1 MPDEAEFEA
10 ACDVIVRAVA
20 AGKDGIAVPAELLV
34 EAEGEAAP
42 AEKVIPQSMFAQIQG
57 MGVHERI
64 KLAMRG
70 NKDARTILMRDP
82 IRLVRRCVLQNPRIS
97 DGEVIAVARNRSA
110 DEELLR
116 MINEKREWVRNY
128 QVRHALS
135 TNPKTPLPVA
145 LRHVSTL
152 SERDMR
158 FVAKSKNVPQAVAV
172 QARRILTA
180 SGKDV

>member
-10 ACDVIVRAVA
+10 ACDVIVRAVE
-20 AGKDGIAVPAELLV
+20 AGKDGIAVPSELLV
-34 EAEGEAAP
+34 EADAEAGAT
-42 AEKVIPQSMFAQIQG
+42 EKVIPQSMFAQIQG

-82 IRLVRRCVLQNPRIS
+82 IRLVRRCVLQNPRIT

-145 LRHVSTL
+145 LRHVGTL

>member
-1 MPDEAEFEA
+1 MPDETEFEA
-10 ACDVIVRAVA
+10 ACDVSVRAVA
-20 AGKDGIAVPAELLV
+20 AGKDGIAVPTDLLV
-34 EAEGEAAP
+34 ETEGEAP
-42 AEKVIPQSMFAQIQG
+42 EKVIPQSLYAQIQG

-145 LRHVSTL
+145 LRHVTTL
-152 SERDMR
+152 SERDLR

-180 SGKDV
+180 AGKDV

>member
-10 ACDVIVRAVA
+10 ACDVIVRAVE
-20 AGKDGIAVPAELLV
+20 AGKDGIAVPAELLQ
-34 EAEGEAAP
+34 EAEGGP
-42 AEKVIPQSMFAQIQG
+42 VEKAIPQSLFARIQT

-82 IRLVRRCVLQNPRIS
+82 IRLVRRCVLHNPRIT

-145 LRHVSTL
+145 LRHVTTL

-158 FVAKSKNVPQAVAV
+158 TVAKSKNVPQAVAV
-172 QARRILTA
+172 QARRILAAT
-180 SGKDV
+180 GKDV

>member
-1 MPDEAEFEA
+1 MPDESAFEA
-10 ACDVIVRAVA
+10 AFDTIVRAVE

-34 EAEGEAAP
+34 EQEAEQP
-42 AEKVIPQSMFAQIQG
+42 EKAIPQSLYARIQG

-70 NKDARTILMRDP
+70 NKDARTILIRDP

-97 DGEVIAVARNRSA
+97 DGEVISVARNRSA
-110 DEELLR
+110 DEDLLR
-116 MINEKREWVRNY
+116 MINDKREWVRNY

-135 TNPKTPLPVA
+135 TNPKTPLPA
-145 LRHVSTL
+145 AIRHVATL
-152 SERDMR
+152 SERDLR
-158 FVAKSKNVPQAVAV
+158 FIAKSKNVPQAIAV
-172 QARRILTA
+172 QARRILLS

>member
-1 MPDEAEFEA
+1 MPDESAFEA
-10 ACDVIVRAVA
+10 AFDTIVRAVET
-20 AGKDGIAVPAELLV
+20 GKDGIAVPTELLV
-34 EAEGEAAP
+34 EKEGEPEKPP
-42 AEKVIPQSMFAQIQG
+42 AQSLYAQILT
-57 MGVHERI
+57 MGVHEKI

-70 NKDARTILMRDP
+70 NKDARTILIRDP
-82 IRLVRRCVLQNPRIS
+82 IRLIRRCVLQNPRIS

-110 DEELLR
+110 DDELLR

-145 LRHVSTL
+145 LRHVATL
-152 SERDMR
+152 SERDLR

-180 SGKDV
+180 AGKDV

>member
-34 EAEGEAAP
+34 ETEAEGP
-42 AEKVIPQSMFAQIQG
+42 EKVVPQSLFAKIQG